1 MEWTVDRMQFTT
13 WLDILPPEIQQK
25 IWKIVYKDTLAKLG
39 EFRMYQ
45 GVLRQYMRRA
55 FRNDVRDILFNRSD
69 DLIVIVRR
77 DRVSSISVEH
87 LEDETFNPKTVL
99 TGLFIAPPSAS
110 ESDRRRIEQ
119 TWRDGPR
126 TVLKQFN
133 SCNILDPKVV
143 DSLSKAYGLCK
154 TVMDDWVAIGRWDE
168 RAASRFT
175 YPNGLGHVFSEN
187 DLVGCVE

>member
-1 MEWTVDRMQFTT
+1 MEWSVDKVRFTT

-25 IWKIVYKDTLAKLG
+25 IWKMVYRNTLAKLS

-55 FRNDVRDILFNRSD
+55 FRSDVKDILFNRSD
-69 DLIVIVRR
+69 DLIIIVRK
-77 DRVSSISVEH
+77 DRVSSISVDH
-87 LEDETFNPKTVL
+87 IEDETFNPKTVL

-133 SCNILDPKVV
+133 SCNILDPRVV
-143 DSLSKAYGLCK
+143 NSLSKAYGLCK
-154 TVMDDWVAIGRWDE
+154 TVMDDWKAIGRWDE

-175 YPNGLGHVFSEN
+175 YPDGLRQVFSKKMWAS
-187 DLVGCVE
+187 CR